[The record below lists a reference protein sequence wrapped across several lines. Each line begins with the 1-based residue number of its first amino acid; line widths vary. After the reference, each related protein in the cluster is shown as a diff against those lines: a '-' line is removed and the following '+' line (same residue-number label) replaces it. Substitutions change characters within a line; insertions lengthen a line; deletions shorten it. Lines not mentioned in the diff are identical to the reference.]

1 MCFTMQNFGLFGQSV
16 LIQLFHV
23 TEHLV
28 DTDIPMS
35 FMVADHRLVCIRK
48 TLGTV
53 FPLQLSVVE
62 HMFIV
67 LSQ

>member
-1 MCFTMQNFGLFGQSV
+1 MQNVGLFGQSV

-48 TLGTV
+48 TL
-53 FPLQLSVVE
+53 
-62 HMFIV
+62 
-67 LSQ
+67 

>member
-1 MCFTMQNFGLFGQSV
+1 MCFTLQNVCLIGQSV
-16 LIQLFHV
+16 LIQLPHV
-23 TEHLV
+23 TVHLV

-48 TLGTV
+48 TL
-53 FPLQLSVVE
+53 QLSIVE
-62 HMFIV
+62 HMFLV

>member
-1 MCFTMQNFGLFGQSV
+1 MCFTLQNVGIFGQSV

-28 DTDIPMS
+28 DTGIPMS
-35 FMVADHRLVCIRK
+35 FMVADHRLVFIRK

-53 FPLQLSVVE
+53 FPLQLSIVE

>member
-1 MCFTMQNFGLFGQSV
+1 MCFTLQNVGIFGQSV
-16 LIQLFHV
+16 LIQLCHV

-35 FMVADHRLVCIRK
+35 FMVADHRLVFIRK

-53 FPLQLSVVE
+53 FPLQLSIVE

>member
-1 MCFTMQNFGLFGQSV
+1 MCFTLQNVCLFGQSV
-16 LIQLFHV
+16 LIQLPHV
-23 TEHLV
+23 TVHLV

-53 FPLQLSVVE
+53 FSLQLSIVE
-62 HMFIV
+62 HMFLV

>member
-1 MCFTMQNFGLFGQSV
+1 MCFNLQNVCLFGQSV
-16 LIQLFHV
+16 LIQLPHV
-23 TEHLV
+23 TVHLV

-48 TLGTV
+48 TPGTV
-53 FPLQLSVVE
+53 FPLQLSIVE
-62 HMFIV
+62 HMFLV